1 MEPIVPL
8 SIRPSFIRFMFYDEC
23 TPRLMFMGNAVWPLS
38 AFNPFRSL
46 FSPLFLFLLILSN
59 SSKRISI
66 PDILYPS
73 YFSPP
78 LFFLHLQL
86 LPATPE
92 GIIVNGGG
100 GVSCSAA
107 SPIWRRRI
115 EKLAGRLKTTW
126 HTSLRVWLTI
136 LKSFP
141 GIFPPLSGEIFSNI
155 IILSSVC
162 ARNFAFCISICADF

>member
-1 MEPIVPL
+1 MQSRGQRRFPGIVITTFKRRRVNLVEWSPLCPL

-59 SSKRISI
+59 PSKRISI
-66 PDILYPS
+66 LDILYPS

-78 LFFLHLQL
+78 LFFFLHLQL

-92 GIIVNGGG
+92 GIIVNGGRGQLFSGFSDLEKKKNWKVG
-100 GVSCSAA
+100 GKIENHLTHFSA
-107 SPIWRRRI
+107 
-115 EKLAGRLKTTW
+115 
-126 HTSLRVWLTI
+126 SLI
-136 LKSFP
+136 NHS
-141 GIFPPLSGEIFSNI
+141 
-155 IILSSVC
+155 
-162 ARNFAFCISICADF
+162 

>member
-1 MEPIVPL
+1 MRSRGQRRFPGIVITTFKRRRVNLVEWSPLCPL

-78 LFFLHLQL
+78 LFF
-86 LPATPE
+86 
-92 GIIVNGGG
+92 
-100 GVSCSAA
+100 SA
-107 SPIWRRRI
+107 
-115 EKLAGRLKTTW
+115 
-126 HTSLRVWLTI
+126 
-136 LKSFP
+136 
-141 GIFPPLSGEIFSNI
+141 PPTF
-155 IILSSVC
+155 
-162 ARNFAFCISICADF
+162 ARNSRRNYRKWRGRGQLFSGFSDLKKN